1 MGSGMRGRRRF
12 HAGYIG
18 AIPLVLVVAFLV
30 LTYWP
35 AVGAQGADLLRG
47 LLGDETVARLEMV
60 LFSAQDMLQQIE
72 FHLGVVKPAAPWQS
86 AGSPYAAIPVIA
98 LPTVIPGITPG
109 PTPFVTPALP
119 LVAGGKAAKLSI
131 TTPSA
136 TPSPS
141 AMPSPSP
148 TPAALQP
155 VPATHLGNLPGEGSW
170 TPYIYDASGTA
181 VAYRTFFQPDPQ
193 RPYSVVAVVAIDLT
207 HTRLHYVLG
216 SIEPYSPESPPRSGA
231 MPPGDLVAGRLL
243 ATFNGGFKA
252 THGHFGAMADGITAL
267 PPRDGLGTLVIY
279 NDGRVRM
286 GEWGTEINPSP
297 DMLAWRQNGPLVI
310 HNGQI
315 NPRIY
320 NDSPK
325 DWGYTV
331 TDVSPTLRSG
341 IALSADGK
349 TLYYLVGPHLTME
362 ALAKSMLAAGAAEG
376 MQLDINN
383 YWVLFV
389 AIHSDNG
396 KLVPEPLLPDQMKE
410 FLDRYL
416 HPYTRDYFYVTAG
429 TH

>member
-1 MGSGMRGRRRF
+1 MGAGKRGRRRF
-12 HAGYIG
+12 CAGCVG
-18 AIPLVLVVAFLV
+18 AIPLALVVGFLI

-35 AVGAQGADLLRG
+35 SVGAQGADLLRG
-47 LLGDETVARLEMV
+47 LLGNEAVARLEMV
-60 LFSAQDMLQQIE
+60 LFSAQDKLQQIE
-72 FHLGVVKPAAPWQS
+72 FQLGIVKPAAPWQS
-86 AGSPYAAIPVIA
+86 AGGPYAAIPLVASPTEIPSATPGLTPVVKQA
-98 LPTVIPGITPG
+98 LP
-109 PTPFVTPALP
+109 PA
-119 LVAGGKAAKLSI
+119 VGEKAAQLSI
-131 TTPSA
+131 ATPSA

-141 AMPSPSP
+141 P
-148 TPAALQP
+148 TPAAWQP
-155 VPATHLGNLPGEGSW
+155 VPATPLGDLPGEGNW

-207 HTRLHYVLG
+207 RTRLHYVLG
-216 SIEPYSPESPPRSGA
+216 SIEPYSPDSPPRSGA
-231 MPPGDLVAGRLL
+231 IPAGDLVAGRLL

-267 PPRDGLGTLVIY
+267 PPRDGLGTLAIY
-279 NDGRVRM
+279 NDGTVRM
-286 GEWGTEINPSP
+286 GEWGTEITPSP

-310 HNGQI
+310 HNVQI

-362 ALAKSMLAAGAAEG
+362 ALAKSMLAAGAANG

-429 TH
+429 TP